1 MGSKGT
7 GATSNAGSMKGKDV
21 YVSIEID
28 FMDAIN
34 GC

>member
-1 MGSKGT
+1 MGNKGQGT
-7 GATSNAGSMKGKDV
+7 ASSSGSMKGKDV